1 MGKYGADIYHIISAS
16 TYDYKYLDYNV
27 HTRFFLL
34 YTKDSLQGDE
44 LEN

>member
-1 MGKYGADIYHIISAS
+1 MIKFNLILG
-16 TYDYKYLDYNV
+16 YKYLDYNV